1 MFSNVLGWWKFD
13 IFIHGHFCNNHASSF
28 YDEKVYII
36 YVLFILMYGMGWDA
50 VMYSRFHRNCND
62 LRSTIEGEG
71 DFATTTTFVI
81 QAN

>member
-1 MFSNVLGWWKFD
+1 
-13 IFIHGHFCNNHASSF
+13 
-28 YDEKVYII
+28 
-36 YVLFILMYGMGWDA
+36 MYGMGWDD
-50 VMYSRFHRNCND
+50 VMYSRFHGNCND